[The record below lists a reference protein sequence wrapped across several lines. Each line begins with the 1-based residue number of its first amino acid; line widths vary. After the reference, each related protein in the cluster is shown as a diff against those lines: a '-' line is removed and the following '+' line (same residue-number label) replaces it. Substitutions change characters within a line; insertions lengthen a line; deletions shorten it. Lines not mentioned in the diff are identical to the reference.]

1 MIDKKGASVR
11 IILIGYGEMASSLL
25 LGALESGHE
34 IVGAIR
40 HNTIKMHP
48 FKRFFKDIFN
58 AEEFLVLMRKYK
70 IKEIKAKSINGN
82 DFFRKALKLHP
93 DVILVGSW
101 SERLNKKI
109 INLPSIAC
117 INCHPSLLP
126 KYRGPNPYIET
137 IRHGEAQSGITFH
150 LMSENLDEGSIL
162 MQKIVNINSDDTGG
176 MLRSKCVYTARQILP
191 EVLAGLSE
199 GTTMPLR
206 QNESMASYY
215 PKITIKDALIDWQND
230 ADMIY
235 NQIRALNPW
244 QHCFFL
250 HKNTFLKVNSSKIID
265 IRKNLQP
272 GIVVGKKGSKITV
285 STGQSGKGLLLEK
298 SKVFGFL
305 GEIFGGFYIRSKI
318 KVGDILEK
326 LDNVY

>member
-1 MIDKKGASVR
+1 MK

-25 LGALESGHE
+25 LGAIESGHE

-70 IKEIKAKSINGN
+70 IKEIKAKSVNS
-82 DFFRKALKLHP
+82 DEFFKKALKLHP

-101 SERLNKKI
+101 GEILNKRI
-109 INLPSIAC
+109 IDLPSIAS

-137 IRHGEAQSGITFH
+137 IRHGETQSGVTFH
-150 LMSENLDEGSIL
+150 LINEKLDQGPIL
-162 MQKIVNINSDDTGG
+162 MQKTVTINHDDTGET
-176 MLRSKCVYTARQILP
+176 LRAKCVYSARQIIP

-199 GTTMPLR
+199 GTTMPLN

-215 PKITIKDALIDWQND
+215 SRVTIKDALINWQND
-230 ADMIY
+230 ADVIY
-235 NQIRALNPW
+235 NQIRAFNPW

-250 HKNTFLKVNSSKIID
+250 HKNTFLKVNTSKIID
-265 IRKNLQP
+265 IRQNVQP
-272 GIVVGKKGSKITV
+272 GIIVGKKGTKIIV
-285 STGQSGKGLLLEK
+285 STGTSGKGILFEK
-298 SKVFGFL
+298 PRIFGFWRA
-305 GEIFGGFYIRSKI
+305 IFGGLYIRSKI

-326 LDNVY
+326 LNYVH

>member
-1 MIDKKGASVR
+1 
-11 IILIGYGEMASSLL
+11 MASSLL
-25 LGALESGHE
+25 LGAVESGHE

-70 IKEIKAKSINGN
+70 IPEIKAKSVNS
-82 DFFRKALKLHP
+82 DEFFKKALKLHP
-93 DVILVGSW
+93 DVVLVGSW
-101 SERLNKKI
+101 GEILNKRI
-109 INLPSIAC
+109 IDLPSIAC

-126 KYRGPNPYIET
+126 KYRGSNPYIET
-137 IRHGEAQSGITFH
+137 IRHGETQSGVTFH
-150 LMSENLDEGSIL
+150 LVNEQLDKGPIL
-162 MQKIVNINSDDTGG
+162 MQKAVNINHDDTGA
-176 MLRSKCVYTARQILP
+176 MLRSKCVYTARQMLP

-199 GTTMPLR
+199 GTTMPLK

-215 PKITIKDALIDWQND
+215 PRVTIKDALINWKND
-230 ADMIY
+230 ANVIY

-250 HKNTFLKVNSSKIID
+250 HKNTFLKVNTSKIID
-265 IRKNLQP
+265 IRKNVQP
-272 GIVVGKKGSKITV
+272 GVVVGKKGTKLII
-285 STGQSGKGLLLEK
+285 STGTSGKGVLLERA
-298 SKVFGFL
+298 KVFGFWRAIL
-305 GEIFGGFYIRSKI
+305 GYFYIRNKI

-326 LDNVY
+326 GNNVH